1 MTLYE
6 SALAT
11 GFAVGLGLA
20 VVPTVLYYIRR
31 IL

>member
-20 VVPTVLYYIRR
+20 VVPTVFYYIRKV
-31 IL
+31 L